1 MIHPA
6 VPAAL
11 LLALT
16 ACAGGP
22 APDDIGAHP
31 LRYDVPAENPA
42 TYAFTASTEFSIG
55 AGPIGTM
62 RVASE
67 QAGVAELTFRVD
79 TAGLASAIR
88 IVEFSGRFEN
98 PNQGGVEV
106 DGSDI
111 DGGWTVRVDDRG
123 RVDVVGAP
131 DLSPAARDIAGPE
144 SLVRPFFALLP
155 GRASEPGA
163 VWIDTVST
171 TERTGDTTAR
181 WRSVVRS
188 TLTGDTVVGERWLLV
203 IHTESATTM
212 EREGSSGGVE
222 VIQRLA
228 GTTRGT
234 ILWDPVAA
242 LLVARTEGG
251 RLEGT
256 LALPAT
262 GFSGLP
268 VSGTV
273 RRSVTLLP

>member
-1 MIHPA
+1 MTRPA

-11 LLALT
+11 LLALS

-22 APDDIGAHP
+22 GPDAIGAHP
-31 LRYDVPAENPA
+31 LRYDVPTQTPA

-55 AGPIGTM
+55 AGPVGTM
-62 RVASE
+62 RVVSE
-67 QAGVAELTFRVD
+67 QAGVAELTFRPD
-79 TAGLASAIR
+79 SAGVESAIR
-88 IVEFSGRFEN
+88 ILEFAGRFEN

-106 DGSDI
+106 DESDI
-111 DGGWTVRVDDRG
+111 DGGWTVRVDPRG
-123 RVDVVGAP
+123 RVEVVGAP
-131 DLSPAARDIAGPE
+131 ALSAGAENMAGPE

-155 GRASEPGA
+155 GRAVEPGT

-181 WRSVVRS
+181 WRSVIRS
-188 TLTGDTVVGERWLLV
+188 TLAGDTVVDERWLVV
-203 IHTESATTM
+203 IRTESATTM
-212 EREGSSGGVE
+212 DVEGSAGGVE

-234 ILWDPVAA
+234 ILWDPVAG
-242 LLVARTEGG
+242 LLVARTDGG

-256 LALPAT
+256 LALPGT

-268 VSGTV
+268 VSGSV
-273 RRSVTLLP
+273 RRSVALQP